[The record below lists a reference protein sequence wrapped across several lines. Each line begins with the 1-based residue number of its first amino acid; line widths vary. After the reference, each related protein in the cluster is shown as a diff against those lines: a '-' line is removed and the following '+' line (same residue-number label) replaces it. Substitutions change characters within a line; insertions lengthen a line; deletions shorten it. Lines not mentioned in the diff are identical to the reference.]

1 MAWYTT
7 PWGEQRYYSTT
18 PDMGE
23 LLMAMNMD
31 PYGYSQGLP
40 SGGAVPPFTPGTT
53 GLGGPF
59 TGGSGIQMPTAEE
72 IVENLLY
79 NMMYGMGGG
88 LEPGT
93 GQPPAPEPAAVPGAT
108 QGATNAIP
116 SGNAT
121 PDSGTG
127 NVDPTRVG
135 TNIPD
140 PQSVTDAIRNR
151 ALLAAAGTAAGVGT
165 AKAVGALGGGGE
177 GDTASTT
184 DASGKLDIAD
194 PKIALLLAIAKQ
206 LELAGQMQPFAAGAL
221 TKGLAGYDP
230 VMDYWRRLLSGD
242 RGTALEALGP
252 QISALDEM
260 YKGATKTTSELTPRG
275 GGRSAIMAELPYRHM
290 SDVWNLLSGSRGQA
304 AQQLGTVSGDLAR
317 TGTQLYGGAI
327 SGLGGAASNAAQ
339 MQQLQQWQSA
349 QRFQQMSDIARG
361 IFEITKG
368 TGLWDKIKGVWGKV
382 FGGSPDV
389 TGSDVTWG
397 SGPG

>member
-23 LLMAMNMD
+23 LLMSMNMD
-31 PYGYSQGLP
+31 PWGYSQGLP
-40 SGGAVPPFTPGTT
+40 SGRAVPPFTPGTT

-59 TGGSGIQMPTAEE
+59 TGGSGVQMPTAEE
-72 IVENLLY
+72 IVQNLLVG
-79 NMMYGMGGG
+79 MLGGMGGG
-88 LEPGT
+88 LPDHGN
-93 GQPPAPEPAAVPGAT
+93 QPTAAPGAT

-116 SGNAT
+116 GGNAT
-121 PDSGTG
+121 PDSRA
-127 NVDPTRVG
+127 RVG

-151 ALLAAAGTAAGVGT
+151 AMLAAAGTAAGVGT
-165 AKAVGALGGGGE
+165 AKAVEAIGGGDG
-177 GDTASTT
+177 GSTDTTGGTT
-184 DASGKLDIAD
+184 GQLDITD
-194 PKIALLLAIAKQ
+194 PKVALILAIAKQ
-206 LELAGQMQPFAAGAL
+206 LELAGQMQPFAASSLA
-221 TKGLAGYDP
+221 KGLSGFDP

-260 YKGATKTTSELTPRG
+260 YKGATKTSSELMPRG
-275 GGRSAIMAELPYRHM
+275 GGRSATMAELPYRHM
-290 SDVWNLLSGSRGQA
+290 SDVWNLLSGSRGKA
-304 AQQLGTVSGDLAR
+304 AEQLGAVSGDLAR

-349 QRFQQMSDIARG
+349 QRFQQMSDMARG
-361 IFEITKG
+361 IYEIGQK
-368 TGLWDKIKGVWGKV
+368 TGVWDKIGGGIKDLWRKV
-382 FGGSPDV
+382 FGGSPD
-389 TGSDVTWG
+389 DVTWG